1 MFSNNGEISDH
12 QMVRL
17 LILDVF
23 TGAVLFLPGTL
34 GRISGRGG
42 LIALVFG
49 LLLTLADGMLLSW
62 SFHRCGNAYIS
73 ELGEGIIGRLF
84 RWGYGLRCFATFVFL
99 FGMFTT
105 VLKETF
111 LYMMPEWLLIGGMVL
126 VLIYGSLQGIEVR
139 SRLAEILFYLVLVP
153 IILIGMFSV
162 PEGDFMRLLD
172 ISGISVKGLIQGTMV
187 TWVLMAP
194 MEWLLYIAP
203 AEKSGK
209 LFKSFAKSIGVGGG
223 LVLVIYCLCIAVL
236 GVPGMAGEG
245 WPTVILMQIV
255 RIPGGFM
262 SRQDGLML
270 SFWIFAMF
278 MSLSGAL
285 SHGAKLLGRGRV
297 QSPPWKIWVIG
308 AAGGFLA
315 WLLGLN
321 RKFLDIYFW
330 WMIVSGVLLLW
341 IIPWIVGG
349 KKKRAAVLLMAAVFT
364 WGLTG
369 CENYVELENR
379 AFVMALG
386 VDAGE
391 EATYKFTYTFP
402 DLEALT
408 GTKGGIKYPVTCLE
422 GTSLDECKETYDS
435 MSNKALDYGQVKVMV
450 LGKEA
455 AENPEMMKKLLEE
468 IKDNPEFARTV
479 LVCKSRT
486 TGEEILRLDEAVAG
500 SVGIYLDEMFRN
512 NGRKI
517 GIEPVILNDLILKM
531 DGSEEDISLPE
542 LFVYDKKP
550 CILR

>member
-62 SFHRCGNAYIS
+62 SFHRCGNAYIP
-73 ELGEGIIGRLF
+73 ELGEGIIGCLF

-203 AEKSGK
+203 AEKSG
-209 LFKSFAKSIGVGGG
+209 
-223 LVLVIYCLCIAVL
+223 
-236 GVPGMAGEG
+236 
-245 WPTVILMQIV
+245 
-255 RIPGGFM
+255 
-262 SRQDGLML
+262 
-270 SFWIFAMF
+270 
-278 MSLSGAL
+278 
-285 SHGAKLLGRGRV
+285 
-297 QSPPWKIWVIG
+297 
-308 AAGGFLA
+308 
-315 WLLGLN
+315 
-321 RKFLDIYFW
+321 
-330 WMIVSGVLLLW
+330 
-341 IIPWIVGG
+341 
-349 KKKRAAVLLMAAVFT
+349 
-364 WGLTG
+364 
-369 CENYVELENR
+369 
-379 AFVMALG
+379 
-386 VDAGE
+386 
-391 EATYKFTYTFP
+391 
-402 DLEALT
+402 
-408 GTKGGIKYPVTCLE
+408 
-422 GTSLDECKETYDS
+422 
-435 MSNKALDYGQVKVMV
+435 
-450 LGKEA
+450 
-455 AENPEMMKKLLEE
+455 
-468 IKDNPEFARTV
+468 
-479 LVCKSRT
+479 
-486 TGEEILRLDEAVAG
+486 
-500 SVGIYLDEMFRN
+500 
-512 NGRKI
+512 
-517 GIEPVILNDLILKM
+517 
-531 DGSEEDISLPE
+531 
-542 LFVYDKKP
+542 
-550 CILR
+550 